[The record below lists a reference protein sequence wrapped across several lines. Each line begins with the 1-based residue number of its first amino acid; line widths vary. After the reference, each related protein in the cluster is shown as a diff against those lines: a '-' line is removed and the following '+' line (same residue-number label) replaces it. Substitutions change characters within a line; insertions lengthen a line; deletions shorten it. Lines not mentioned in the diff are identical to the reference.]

1 MSTAYDPKVVEPKWQ
16 DRWEKQRAAEVDLRH
31 AEGKYYMLMMFPY
44 PSGDRLHVGHGRNY
58 ILGDALYR
66 YLRMHGKRA
75 LNPMGW
81 DAFGLPAENA
91 AIQRG
96 VHPRDWTFAN
106 IKVMKEQFRRWGIL
120 YDWSKEIASC
130 TPEYYRWNQWL
141 FLRML
146 ERGLAYRKQ
155 APVNWCP
162 SCQTV
167 LANEQVIDGA
177 CERCGTAVVQRD
189 LEQWFLR
196 ITDYADRLLDG
207 LDRLPGWPEKV
218 KVMQRNWI
226 GRSEGAEI
234 DFAIPALGETLTVF
248 TTRPDTL
255 HGATFL
261 VLAPEH
267 PLAARLVAGH
277 PRQAEIETWI
287 ARTRNTPRIEREGEG
302 TAKEGRDTGKAAIN
316 PATGEPIP
324 IWFANYVLP
333 DYGTGAIMAVP
344 AHDARD
350 LAFARQEGLPVRL
363 VYFPDDGPDVGP
375 DGGPD
380 DGPDDRPNSGPD
392 GAASARGGAAAA
404 AAGDHAAAAALA
416 AGLTA
421 PILHQGVI
429 RNSPPLDGLRDGP
442 ETVRRAIAFC
452 EERGSGRGKVAY
464 RLRDWL
470 ISRQR
475 YWGTPI
481 PVLYCERCGVVPVP
495 DDQLPVELPYDVEF
509 TGREGNPLARV
520 PAFVDASCPRC
531 GGAARRETD
540 TMDTFVDSS
549 WYYLRFLSP
558 RDAARMFDSA
568 LANRWAPV
576 DQYIGGIEHAIL
588 HLLYARFVCRVLHDF
603 GLVAFEE
610 PFTNLFN
617 QGMITR
623 WAESSGRVEKMSK
636 SRGNTVSPDALIDE
650 MGADTER
657 VYTLFIGPPE
667 KEAEWSDE
675 AVSGAYRFLGRV
687 WRMAE
692 RLGEAPAI
700 APADA
705 ELERDRHA
713 AIQRVTHS
721 METFH
726 FNTAVAA
733 LMELG
738 NSLSRALEEKTASRL
753 ACEEAF
759 DSLLQLLHPM
769 APHVTEEL
777 WERRGH
783 VETLL
788 DTSWPEYDEAKLR
801 RARVNV
807 VVQIDGKL
815 RDRVEVDA
823 GAADKEV
830 RAAALASAKVQEH
843 LAGREVSKAVVVPG
857 RLINLV
863 TRRSA

>member
-1 MSTAYDPKVVEPKWQ
+1 MSSQYDHKAVEAKWQ
-16 DRWEKQRAAEVDLRH
+16 DRWERQRVAEVDLRH
-31 AEGKYYMLMMFPY
+31 GQGKYYMLMMFPY

-58 ILGDALYR
+58 ILGDALFR
-66 YLRMHGKRA
+66 YLRMNGHRA

-96 VHPRDWTFAN
+96 VHPRDWTFGN

-146 ERGLAYRKQ
+146 EKGLAYKKK

-162 SCQTV
+162 SCRTV
-167 LANEQVIDGA
+167 LANEQVIEGV
-177 CERCGTAVVQRD
+177 CERCGTSVVQRD
-189 LEQWFLR
+189 LEQWFFR
-196 ITDYADRLLDG
+196 ITDYADRLLAGLDG
-207 LDRLPGWPEKV
+207 LEGWPEKV

-234 DFAIPALGETLTVF
+234 DFPVPSLGETVAVF
-248 TTRPDTL
+248 TTRPDTV

-267 PLAARLVAGH
+267 PLAAKLIAGH
-277 PRQAEIETWI
+277 PEREELEAWIEK
-287 ARTRNTPRIEREGEG
+287 ARNTPRIQREGEG
-302 TAKEGRDTGKAAIN
+302 MQKEGRDTGKTAVN
-316 PATGEPIP
+316 PATGEEIP
-324 IWFANYVLP
+324 VWIADYVLP

-350 LAFARQEGLPVRL
+350 LVFARQEGLPVRL
-363 VYFPDDGPDVGP
+363 VYHPEDEEIDEESLAEPVLH
-375 DGGPD
+375 
-380 DGPDDRPNSGPD
+380 
-392 GAASARGGAAAA
+392 RGEVRN
-404 AAGDHAAAAALA
+404 
-416 AGLTA
+416 A
-421 PILHQGVI
+421 P
-429 RNSPPLDGLRDGP
+429 PFDGLRDGP
-442 ETVRRAIAFC
+442 DTIRRFVEWIMEKGF
-452 EERGSGRGKVAY
+452 GRSRVTY

-481 PVLYCERCGVVPVP
+481 PVVYCETCGVVPVP
-495 DDQLPVELPYDVEF
+495 DDQLPVGLPYDVEF
-509 TGREGNPLARV
+509 TGREGNPLSRNQ
-520 PAFVDASCPRC
+520 AFVETACPRC
-531 GGAARRETD
+531 GKPARRETD

-549 WYYLRFLSP
+549 WYYLRYLSA
-558 RDAARMFDSA
+558 RDSTRMFDPDA
-568 LANRWAPV
+568 ANRWMPV

-603 GLVAFEE
+603 GMVGIEE
-610 PFTNLFN
+610 PFENLFN

-623 WAESSGRVEKMSK
+623 YSEKSGRVEKMSK
-636 SRGNTVSPDALIDE
+636 SKGNTVSPDELIE
-650 MGADTER
+650 IMGADTER

-675 AVSGAYRFLGRV
+675 AVAGAHRFLQRV
-687 WRMAE
+687 WRIGE
-692 RLGEAPAI
+692 RLSEAPPT
-700 APADA
+700 APLDT

-721 METFH
+721 FQRFH

-733 LMELG
+733 LMELS
-738 NSLSRALEEKTASRL
+738 NALFRAIEEKTASRL
-753 ACEEAF
+753 RCEETF
-759 DSLLQLLHPM
+759 DTLLQLLYPM
-769 APHVTEEL
+769 APHITEEL
-777 WERRGH
+777 WERRDH

-788 DTSWPEYDEAKLR
+788 ETSWPEYDESKLR
-801 RARVNV
+801 RARIQL
-807 VVQIDGKL
+807 VVQVDGKL

-823 GAADKEV
+823 DANEREA
-830 RAAALASAKVQEH
+830 RIAALSSLKVQEH
-843 LAGREVSKAVVVPG
+843 VAGREVAKAVLVPG

>member
-1 MSTAYDPKVVEPKWQ
+1 MSSSYDHKAIEAKWQ
-16 DRWEKQRAAEVDLRH
+16 DRWEKHRVAETDLRQ
-31 AEGKYYMLMMFPY
+31 ARAKYYMLMMFPY

-58 ILGDALYR
+58 ILGDALFR

-96 VHPRDWTFAN
+96 VHPRDWTLAN

-146 ERGLAYRKQ
+146 EKGIAYKKQ

-167 LANEQVIDGA
+167 LANEQVVDGA
-177 CERCGTAVVQRD
+177 CERCGTPVVQRD
-189 LEQWFLR
+189 LEQWFYR
-196 ITDYADRLLDG
+196 ITDHAESLLAG
-207 LDRLPGWPEKV
+207 LDALDGWPEKV

-234 DFAIPALGETLTVF
+234 DFAVPSLGETIKVF
-248 TTRPDTL
+248 STRPDTV
-255 HGATFL
+255 HGATFM

-267 PLAARLVAGH
+267 PLAARLIAGGE
-277 PRQAEIETWI
+277 REREIAAWI
-287 ARTRNTPRIEREGEG
+287 ERIRNTPRREREEEG
-302 TAKEGRDTGKAAIN
+302 AAKEGLDTGRTAVN
-316 PATGEPIP
+316 PATGEEIP
-324 IWFANYVLP
+324 IWLANYVLP

-350 LAFARQEGLPVRL
+350 LAFARQEGLAVRL
-363 VYFPDDGPDVGP
+363 VYHPE
-375 DGGPD
+375 
-380 DGPDDRPNSGPD
+380 
-392 GAASARGGAAAA
+392 
-404 AAGDHAAAAALA
+404 GDETVDPAALA
-416 AGLTA
+416 E
-421 PILHQGVI
+421 PVLHEGTI
-429 RNSPPLDGLRDGP
+429 RNAPPFDGLADGP
-442 ETVRRAIAFC
+442 ETIARFIGWL
-452 EERGSGRGKVAY
+452 EERGCGRRRVSY

-470 ISRQR
+470 VSRQR

-481 PVLYCERCGVVPVP
+481 PIVYCAACGAVPVP

-509 TGREGNPLARV
+509 TGREGNPLSRNA
-520 PAFVDASCPRC
+520 AFVETTCPRC
-531 GGAARRETD
+531 GGPARRETD

-558 RDAARMFDSA
+558 RDATRMFDPETA
-568 LANRWAPV
+568 ARWAPV

-588 HLLYARFVCRVLHDF
+588 HLLYARFLCRVLHEF
-603 GLVAFEE
+603 GMVPFEE
-610 PFTNLFN
+610 PFANLFN

-623 WAESSGRVEKMSK
+623 YSEKTGRIEKMSK
-636 SRGNTVSPDALIDE
+636 SRGNTVSPDPLIE
-650 MGADTER
+650 SMGADTER

-675 AVSGAYRFLGRV
+675 AVAGAHRFLNRL
-687 WRMAE
+687 WRTAE
-692 RLGEAPAI
+692 RLAEAPPT
-700 APADA
+700 APAPTER
-705 ELERDRHA
+705 ELDRQRHA
-713 AIQRVTHS
+713 TIQRVTQS
-721 METFH
+721 MERFH
-726 FNTAVAA
+726 FNAAVAA
-733 LMELG
+733 LMELS
-738 NSLSRALEEKTASRL
+738 NALNRALDEQTASRL
-753 ACEEAF
+753 LCEEVF
-759 DSLLQLLHPM
+759 DTLVQLLHPM

-783 VETLL
+783 VEMLL
-788 DTSWPEYDEAKLR
+788 ESSWPVHDEAKIR
-801 RARVNV
+801 RERITL
-807 VVQIDGKL
+807 VVQVDGKL

-823 GAADKEV
+823 DASEGEV
-830 RAAALASAKVQEH
+830 RTAALASEKVQEH
-843 LAGREVSKAVVVPG
+843 LGGRELARAVVVPG